1 MQARRIARELALL
14 SIGQLPNKPE
24 KLQTQQLQDVVLAA
38 VRTLTTEVQD
48 TLETAS
54 AELSRSS
61 DRLLNS
67 ETRAGS
73 ITSARA
79 MVTEAIE
86 LTQTAINRIGAAL
99 ELPEFIQLSNQK
111 EVRAY
116 VMELLTQTQAH
127 RSEIDALLNRSMV
140 DWQMH
145 RLARIDQD
153 ILRLAVTEMWL
164 LGTPEQVAIN
174 EAVELAKRYS
184 GEEGFRFLNGVLRR
198 VSSQIKQPDALS
210 DSQLDSQPDGSLED
224 PQPSLPLS
232 PEA

>member
-14 SIGQLPNKPE
+14 SIGQLPAKPD
-24 KLQTQQLQDVVLAA
+24 KLQAQALQDVILAA

-54 AELSRSS
+54 AELNRSS

-73 ITSARA
+73 INSARA
-79 MVTEAIE
+79 MVNEAIE
-86 LTQTAINRIGAAL
+86 LTQTAINRVGAAL
-99 ELPEFIQLSNQK
+99 ELPEFIQLANQK

-127 RSEIDALLNRSMV
+127 REEIDRLLNQSMV

-164 LGTPEQVAIN
+164 MGVPEQVAIN

-184 GEEGFRFLNGVLRR
+184 GEEGYRFLNGVLRR
-198 VSSQIKQPDALS
+198 VSEQISAES
-210 DSQLDSQPDGSLED
+210 SL
-224 PQPSLPLS
+224 
-232 PEA
+232 A